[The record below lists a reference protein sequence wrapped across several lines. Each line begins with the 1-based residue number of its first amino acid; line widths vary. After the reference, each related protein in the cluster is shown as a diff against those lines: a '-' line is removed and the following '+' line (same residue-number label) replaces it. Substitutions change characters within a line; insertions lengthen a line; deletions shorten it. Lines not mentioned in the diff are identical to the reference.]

1 MIEQEHLQHATEI
14 NRTLIFH
21 ALRSKLP
28 AIFIFFLL
36 FLITHNVYA

>member
-21 ALRSKLP
+21 ALRSKPP
-28 AIFIFFLL
+28 AIFFLL
-36 FLITHNVYA
+36 FFITHNVYA